1 MTRGSFVRSRHARS
15 VIGLILTCALVALA
29 AACSS
34 AAPAAQP
41 TAAPAKPAAA
51 SSVPAA
57 AAPTSAPAAASQPA
71 PAGAV
76 TAKFAAVQADD
87 HSHVQGYKY
96 FASKVKEYTNG
107 KLIINV
113 FPNSQL
119 GNEREYIEQLRTG
132 QIEFARVA
140 TAVLGPFVPQ
150 YQAFD
155 LPYLFENE
163 PAMLKAADGQ
173 LGTQLQKLLEDKLAI
188 KGLGFWPD
196 GSRSLYNR
204 VKPVKTPAD
213 MKGMKIRLM
222 ENPLMLKTFNALG
235 AAATPMAYGE
245 VYSALQQGVIDGAE
259 GPINAYQTIKHW
271 EVAKYFSYTEHFNTP
286 VLPMV
291 SKKWYDA
298 QPKEFQDAIDKAAKD
313 AMPWVRNLQ
322 SEQEKAAEADLKS
335 KGVQVNKVD
344 DKAPFMKLA
353 ETVYPEYVDK
363 IGKDYIELA
372 RSGK

>member
-1 MTRGSFVRSRHARS
+1 MKGSMTRRDFMRILALGS
-15 VIGLILTCALVALA
+15 GGALLVG
-29 AACSS
+29 CGQP
-34 AAPAAQP
+34 AAPAQP
-41 TAAPAKPAAA
+41 TAAPKAAAPDAPTAAAAPAA
-51 SSVPAA
+51 PAA
-57 AAPTSAPAAASQPA
+57 AAAAA

-87 HSHVQGYKY
+87 HSHTQGYKY

-163 PAMLKAADGQ
+163 AQMLKSADGQ
-173 LGTQLQKLLEDKLAI
+173 LGMQLQKLLEDKLAI

-196 GSRSLYNR
+196 GSRSVYNR
-204 VKPVKTPAD
+204 LRPIKTPAD

-222 ENPLMLKTFNALG
+222 ENPLMLETFNALG

-259 GPINAYQTIKHW
+259 GPINAYGTIKHW

-313 AMPWVRNLQ
+313 TMPWVRNLQ
-322 SEQEKAAEADLKS
+322 AEQEKAAAADLTS
-335 KGVQVNKVD
+335 KGVQINKVD
-344 DKAPFMKLA
+344 DKAPFIKLA
-353 ETVYPEYVDK
+353 ETVYPKYVDK
-363 IGKDYIELA
+363 IGKDYIDLA

>member
-1 MTRGSFVRSRHARS
+1 MSSRAHAS
-15 VIGLILTCALVALA
+15 GLITVLLAAALVAFA
-29 AACSS
+29 TACGGA
-34 AAPAAQP
+34 AAPAA
-41 TAAPAKPAAA
+41 TTAPAKPAATA
-51 SSVPAA
+51 AAAAPAA
-57 AAPTSAPAAASQPA
+57 AATKAPAAAQPAA

-96 FASKVKEYTNG
+96 FANKVKEYTNG
-107 KLIINV
+107 KLVINV

-155 LPYLFENE
+155 LPYMFENE
-163 PAMLKAADGQ
+163 PTMLKSADGQ
-173 LGTQLQKLLEDKLAI
+173 LGTALQKLLEEKLAI

-196 GSRSLYNR
+196 GSRSVYNR
-204 VKPVKTPAD
+204 VRPINTPAD

-222 ENPLMLKTFNALG
+222 ENPLMLKTFNTLG

-259 GPINAYQTIKHW
+259 GPINAYGTIKHW
-271 EVAKYFSYTEHFNTP
+271 EVAKYFSYTEHFNVP

-298 QPKEFQDAIDKAAKD
+298 QPKEFQEAIDKAAKD
-313 AMPWVRNLQ
+313 TMPWVRNLQ
-322 SEQEKAAEADLKS
+322 TEQEKAAEADLKT
-335 KGVQVNKVD
+335 KGVQINRVP
-344 DKAPFMKLA
+344 DKAPFMKA
-353 ETVYPEYVDK
+353 VEPIYPEYVDK
-363 IGKDYIELA
+363 IGKEYIDMA